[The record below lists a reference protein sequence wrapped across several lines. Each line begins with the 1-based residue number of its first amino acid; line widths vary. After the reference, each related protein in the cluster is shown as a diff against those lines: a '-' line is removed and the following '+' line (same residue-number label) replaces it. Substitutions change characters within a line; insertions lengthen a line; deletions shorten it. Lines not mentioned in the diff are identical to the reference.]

1 MIKYGAVALATL
13 FLAGCASKSNNIEA
27 AYVSPMKYNSYE
39 CSQMEQEY
47 ARVLQK
53 SSSVNKD
60 QDRISSNDAVATG
73 VGVVLFWPALFFI
86 DSDDRREEV
95 AQLKGEL
102 DAIEQATIQKNC
114 TDLNSQIQDDR
125 RAAAKAEAA
134 RKKKEAEQADGLE

>member
-1 MIKYGAVALATL
+1 
-13 FLAGCASKSNNIEA
+13 
-27 AYVSPMKYNSYE
+27 
-39 CSQMEQEY
+39 MEQEY

-53 SSSVNKD
+53 SGSVNKD

-114 TDLNSQIQDDR
+114 IGLNSQIQDDR
-125 RAAAKAEAA
+125 RAAAKAEAE
-134 RKKKEAEQADGLE
+134 RKKKEAEALD